1 MSVARAGRGRAAS
14 LVIPAAWAP
23 GLGLAGLALLLL
35 AGGYGTRAL
44 APDAKAGLAGRLID
58 SAWARA
64 VDGEP
69 TPKPWPWADTWPVAR
84 LTAPDHTAHAVV
96 LHEAGGEAMAFGPAW
111 LAQTAEPGAPGVA
124 VIAAHRDTDFA
135 FLRDIV
141 PGDAVEVL
149 RPDGAAL
156 RFTVTHTEVVRHD
169 RSGIV
174 PDDGGPP
181 RLALVT
187 CWPFGVRD
195 PGPLR
200 FVAWAEL
207 AVEHGGR

>member
-1 MSVARAGRGRAAS
+1 MTRFSGTMRLWPGLAV
-14 LVIPAAWAP
+14 PAVFAP
-23 GLGLAGLALLLL
+23 GLAVAGVALLLL
-35 AGGYGTRAL
+35 AGAYATQAF
-44 APDAKAGLAGRLID
+44 APDAKGSLAERLIEG
-58 SAWARA
+58 AWARA
-64 VDGEP
+64 AAGEAA
-69 TPKPWPWADTWPVAR
+69 PKPWPWADTWPVAR
-84 LTAPDHTAHAVV
+84 LTAPAQNAHAVV

-135 FLRDIV
+135 FLRDIA
-141 PGDAVEVL
+141 PGDAVEVA

-156 RFTVTHTEVVRHD
+156 RFTVTHSEVVRHD

-187 CWPFGVRD
+187 CWPFGVRE

-200 FVAWAEL
+200 YVVWAERVL
-207 AVEHGGR
+207 